1 MNLYQELAEAK
12 TRGSND
18 GDFFNPDQQGSLVI
32 HKIVDHVKASKR
44 TVILVGEILESNA
57 KTPEAIV
64 QKPGTK
70 VKRIYQL
77 SVHQWHIDE
86 LKTDLVRII
95 GIDEKSMSANDI
107 GEMFKEVFENQML
120 TGVVTN
126 FNTKSKVRPGKQTLT
141 DIYFSEPAGD
151 INAPE
156 KVTERKKA
164 IDGK

>member
-12 TRGSND
+12 TRGSSD
-18 GDFFNPDQQGSLVI
+18 GEFFNPDQQGSLVI
-32 HKIVDHVKASKR
+32 HKIVDHMKASVR
-44 TVILVGEILESNA
+44 TVILVGEVLESNA
-57 KTPEAIV
+57 KTTDAIV

-77 SVHQWHIDE
+77 SVRKWAIDE

-95 GIDEKSMSANDI
+95 GIDEKSLSANEI

-126 FNTKSKVRPGKQTLT
+126 FNTKKKLRPGKVTLT
-141 DIYFSEPAGD
+141 EIEFSEPAGD